1 MTIDK
6 TMFADEV
13 RDYCIKN
20 KCYTKGN
27 NADYSAML
35 DLADKANSDAD
46 IIAVCHDIWNH
57 SDNEQYINYGGTFR
71 SVKTE
76 SELMK
81 ILQKNEADIISGK
94 YAKRR
99 SVIHKSSSKIVF
111 SDNSNLYKTDRITN
125 NYTFKTEKL
134 TYYVREIVTEW
145 EGNTSHT
152 FMCYA
157 A

>member
-1 MTIDK
+1 MK
-6 TMFADEV
+6 TAKKSVFDFIESHDETLFV
-13 RDYCIKN
+13 YVKMKN
-20 KCYTKGN
+20 
-27 NADYSAML
+27 
-35 DLADKANSDAD
+35 
-46 IIAVCHDIWNH
+46 
-57 SDNEQYINYGGTFR
+57 IN
-71 SVKTE
+71 TE
-76 SELMK
+76 SELIQ
-81 ILQKNEADIISGK
+81 ILQENEADIISEK

-134 TYYVREIVTEW
+134 TYYVREIATEW
-145 EGNTSHT
+145 GGNTSHT